1 MHTVFITN
9 KSPHDF
15 SDAERYGRIVFLT
28 TGFIRQYSTD
38 RIQEMVLQ
46 GRVTDVGLVDSQPG
60 DFLLIS
66 SLNIL
71 TAISSS
77 VLAKRHGLVNYL
89 LFKRG
94 RYTDRTVLFR
104 PIEERENSGTES
116 DRIQPSGGDLPRA

>member
-15 SDAERYGRIVFLT
+15 SDAERYGRLCFLT
-28 TGFIRQYSTD
+28 TGFVRQYSTD
-38 RIQEMVLQ
+38 DIQRMVLQ
-46 GRVTDVGLVDSQPG
+46 GRVTDTGLVDSVPG
-60 DFLLIS
+60 DYLLIS

-77 VLAKRHGLVNYL
+77 ILASKHGLVNYL

-94 RYTDRTVLFR
+94 RYTDRTVMFR
-104 PIEERENSGTES
+104 PIEERESNNDDEDNHTRST
-116 DRIQPSGGDLPRA
+116 PPRS